1 MPACEDC
8 SHFAETHLS
17 NPNNARSRL
26 SGQCRRYPPTVFITT
41 TANGSSANTHQPI
54 VSRSDWCGEFK
65 SNVQATSIF
74 DRPEMFGPPELRT
87 DAETN
92 AAVC

>member
-8 SHFAETHLS
+8 SHFAANRPS
-17 NPNNARSRL
+17 NNSRSQL
-26 SGQCRRYPPTVFITT
+26 SGQCRRYPPTVHITT
-41 TANGSSANTHQPI
+41 TANGSSANTHWST

-65 SNVQATSIF
+65 SNVQPTHIF
-74 DRPEMFGPPELRT
+74 DFPEMFGPPELRT